1 MWLLLVSKKKSDVF
15 LSGIKKIR
23 NFYRLKVIVKNKI
36 YYFDTKYIFNNIIK
50 NILACICVLMILNL
64 NLKKIRK
71 KFINFKIPDGRG
83 DVKLVRKFNK
93 KFKFIDESYNANPLS
108 MISAIKNMNN
118 YKRKNNEK
126 KLMLLG
132 DMLELGK
139 NSKSLHKKLS
149 IEINRS
155 DVDKVFVYGKYIQE
169 TFNSL
174 VNNKKGKIFNNLKE
188 ANDYLGK
195 IIHNNDLLM
204 VKGSNATGLNQLS
217 KNIKRR
223 QINAI

>member
-1 MWLLLVSKKKSDVF
+1 
-15 LSGIKKIR
+15 
-23 NFYRLKVIVKNKI
+23 
-36 YYFDTKYIFNNIIK
+36 
-50 NILACICVLMILNL
+50 
-64 NLKKIRK
+64 
-71 KFINFKIPDGRG
+71 
-83 DVKLVRKFNK
+83 
-93 KFKFIDESYNANPLS
+93 

-149 IEINRS
+149 MEINRS

-174 VNNKKGKIFNNLKE
+174 VNNKKGKRKT
-188 ANDYLGK
+188 K
-195 IIHNNDLLM
+195 II
-204 VKGSNATGLNQLS
+204 KGPWN
-217 KNIKRR
+217 
-223 QINAI
+223 